1 MTLPFIDTPIEAE
14 ETAWIQPGVS
24 AHHPW
29 LAVRLVNSSAG
40 TLPAGSVTLYETT
53 PAGPLFAG
61 EAQLNVAPPGQT
73 RLIAFG
79 EDQKV
84 RVERELTSHG
94 LISEIVVAKAMV
106 TVTRLLRDTTIY
118 RLTNDDS
125 TPRRIVIDHS
135 RSDGLT
141 LANPPLSKASLT
153 GDAWRLS
160 SQVGP
165 GETSALEVSVD
176 RPIGQS
182 VTIGSLSRSALA
194 QLLAIDDRETGSG
207 PAGFAVLL
215 SQIGVDAAMKDRL
228 EKIADAA
235 DALEDANRRVARAL
249 EERQAIV
256 ADQSR
261 VRENLRAAPGGGDLA
276 KLATKKLL
284 DQEALL
290 DRIDAETR
298 SATDTREAA
307 RARLEDLAGKAATQE
322 LRFKNAASL

>member
-1 MTLPFIDTPIEAE
+1 V
-14 ETAWIQPGVS
+14 G
-24 AHHPW
+24 
-29 LAVRLVNSSAG
+29 
-40 TLPAGSVTLYETT
+40 
-53 PAGPLFAG
+53 AG
-61 EAQLNVAPPGQT
+61 ET
-73 RLIAFG
+73 R
-79 EDQKV
+79 
-84 RVERELTSHG
+84 T
-94 LISEIVVAKAMV
+94 
-106 TVTRLLRDTTIY
+106 
-118 RLTNDDS
+118 
-125 TPRRIVIDHS
+125 
-135 RSDGLT
+135 
-141 LANPPLSKASLT
+141 
-153 GDAWRLS
+153 
-160 SQVGP
+160 
-165 GETSALEVSVD
+165 LEVSVD

-182 VTIGSLSRSALA
+182 VAIGSLSRSALA
-194 QLLAIDDRETGSG
+194 QLLAIDDREIGSG

-298 SATDTREAA
+298 SATDTREPA